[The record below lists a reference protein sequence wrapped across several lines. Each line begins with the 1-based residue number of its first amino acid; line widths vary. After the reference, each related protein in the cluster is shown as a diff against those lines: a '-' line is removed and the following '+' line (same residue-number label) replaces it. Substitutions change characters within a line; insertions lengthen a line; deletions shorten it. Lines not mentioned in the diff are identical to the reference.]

1 MFMIYE
7 GSCLFRIP

>member
-1 MFMIYE
+1 MIHE

>member
-1 MFMIYE
+1 MCMIYE